1 VASVHFSVEEP
12 SIAGFFGPNAAGK
25 STLLK
30 VLASQ
35 APTQAGAVR
44 VFGLSYSDASRS
56 AGAGE
61 AHSEFTRGDVVDH
74 LLTYERFKS
83 HHFDPNAEYLH
94 ALTLR

>member
-1 VASVHFSVEEP
+1 MASVLSSVEEA

-30 VLASQ
+30 VLAGQ
-35 APTQAGAVR
+35 ATAQAGAVR

-74 LLTYERFKS
+74 LLTSLRFKACN
-83 HHFDPNAEYLH
+83 FGPNAEDLY